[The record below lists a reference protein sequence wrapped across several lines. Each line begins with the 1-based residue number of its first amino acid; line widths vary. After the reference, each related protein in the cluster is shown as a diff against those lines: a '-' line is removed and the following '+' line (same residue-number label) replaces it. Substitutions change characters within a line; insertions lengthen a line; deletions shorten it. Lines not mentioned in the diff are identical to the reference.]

1 MGKCYIQNKL
11 KRQYEK
17 IKNYS
22 KDIFLSIFIFLP
34 TKAFAGDFHQ
44 IDLNVDIDKNGIG
57 NVKKEWQINETDND
71 FTERYK
77 KFENLKGIMVENF
90 YISIEGEE
98 LVVVAAVNKLNFEN
112 QLGI

>member
-1 MGKCYIQNKL
+1 MKKL
-11 KRQYEK
+11 ITIAK
-17 IKNYS
+17 
-22 KDIFLSIFIFLP
+22 IFLLSILIFLP
-34 TKAFAGDFHQ
+34 TKVFAGDFHQ

-57 NVKKEWQINETDND
+57 SVKEEWKLNETYSD

-90 YISIEGEE
+90 YISIEGDD
-98 LVVVAAVNKLNFEN
+98 LLVAAVNKLNFEN

>member
-1 MGKCYIQNKL
+1 MKKL
-11 KRQYEK
+11 KTIAK
-17 IKNYS
+17 
-22 KDIFLSIFIFLP
+22 IFLLSILIFLP

-57 NVKKEWQINETDND
+57 NVKEEWQINETDND

-90 YISIEGEE
+90 YISIEGDD
-98 LVVVAAVNKLNFEN
+98 LLVAAVKN
-112 QLGI
+112 

>member
-1 MGKCYIQNKL
+1 MKKL
-11 KRQYEK
+11 KNIAK
-17 IKNYS
+17 
-22 KDIFLSIFIFLP
+22 IFLLSILIFLP
-34 TKAFAGDFHQ
+34 TKVFAGDFHQ

-57 NVKKEWQINETDND
+57 SVKKEWKINETDND

-90 YISIEGEE
+90 YISIERDD
-98 LVVVAAVNKLNFEN
+98 LVVAAVNKLNFEN

>member
-1 MGKCYIQNKL
+1 MKKL
-11 KRQYEK
+11 KTIAK
-17 IKNYS
+17 IF
-22 KDIFLSIFIFLP
+22 FLSLLIFLP

-57 NVKKEWQINETDND
+57 SVKEEWQINETDND

-77 KFENLKGIMVENF
+77 KFENLKGIKIENF
-90 YISIEGEE
+90 YISIEGDD
-98 LVVVAAVNKLNFEN
+98 LVVAAVNKLIFEN